1 MTLQERLSLLITGIG
16 SDIKSITS
24 KIGNMPSLTTTDKT
38 SIVGAINEVKASIG
52 SAGAQIND
60 TTPSPSTAY
69 SGAKVDASIAALK
82 TQLIGGASS
91 AMDTFKE
98 IQDQMSSDETASAAL
113 VTSIG
118 QRPTY
123 AEIGTID
130 TDLVAVY
137 NTAKS

>member
-1 MTLQERLSLLITGIG
+1 
-16 SDIKSITS
+16 
-24 KIGNMPSLTTTDKT
+24 
-38 SIVGAINEVKASIG
+38 
-52 SAGAQIND
+52 
-60 TTPSPSTAY
+60 
-69 SGAKVDASIAALK
+69 
-82 TQLIGGASS
+82 
-91 AMDTFKE
+91 MDTFKE

-130 TDLVAVY
+130 TDLVAAY